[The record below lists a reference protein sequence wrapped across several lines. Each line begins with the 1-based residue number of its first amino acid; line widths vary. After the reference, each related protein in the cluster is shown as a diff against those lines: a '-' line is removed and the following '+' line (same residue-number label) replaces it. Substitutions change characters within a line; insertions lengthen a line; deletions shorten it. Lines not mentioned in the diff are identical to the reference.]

1 MPGQRHQNR
10 RVVLVGDNDALIDA
24 FTARLAAEGARVVVA
39 ASTPP
44 DLASPQATS
53 SAVAD
58 AIAELGG
65 IDGLVHA
72 ASPPPALDVRQ
83 LASSAWRDAVGRVA
97 GSFLSA
103 VQAALPTMLEQGS
116 GAVVALSSGI
126 ARQSLPGRTM
136 QIATALT
143 VVGLV
148 RGIASDVG
156 DLGVTVNAIAP
167 SLVEGD
173 AAVDAMVTAQ
183 ALRRAQRP
191 EDLAGTVSFLLS
203 GDAAFITGQTFAVDG
218 GLIPF

>member
-24 FTARLAAEGARVVVA
+24 FTARMAAEGARVVVA

-44 DLASPQATS
+44 DLASAQATS

-97 GSFLSA
+97 GSFLST

-126 ARQSLPGRTM
+126 ARQSLPGRTT